1 MNREL
6 LIEFGTDWFKEKGWK
21 AFPYQLEA
29 WNKILNG
36 ESGIINAPTGSGKTY
51 SCGIGLI
58 LDEIRRR
65 TLRQAQGTPLRTSR
79 SETCLKIIWVSPIRA
94 LTKEIKYS
102 LEKAVDNFEL
112 NWAVEIRSGDTSTK
126 ERKEQL
132 ANPPDILITTPESI
146 HILLAT
152 PGYSTFF
159 KSLRAIVADE
169 WHELMGSKRGVQVEL
184 AISRF
189 RGMNSQLMV
198 WGISATIGNLQESI
212 DVLLGPNHPSKSSFV
227 RSGIKKTIALET
239 ILPDEIENYPWAGH
253 LGIKLLDKVIPI
265 ILKSK
270 STLIFTNTRS
280 QCEIW
285 YQRLLDRCIDLAGA
299 LAMHHGS
306 ISREIRDWVEDAIHN
321 EKLKAVVCTS
331 SLDLGVDFR
340 PVETII
346 QVGSPKGVSRFVQR
360 AGRSGHQPH
369 AVSRIYF
376 LPTHSL
382 EIVEGAALREAIATG
397 IHEDRMP
404 YIRSFDVLI
413 QYLTTLAVSEGF
425 IDKIIYKEVKQT
437 HCFHS
442 MTKAEWE
449 WVLRFLRFGGDSLK
463 AYDEYQKID
472 YVDGL
477 YKVTNKRI
485 AQRHRLNIG
494 TIVGDASLTI
504 RFLNGRRLGSVE
516 EWFISSMN
524 PGDHFWFAGQALE
537 LIRIK
542 DMTAQ
547 VRRGNVRKARVP
559 SWGGGRFSLSSMLSE
574 VIRKKLYNYSKD
586 IVDEMEMIALQPL
599 FAEQKSQS
607 IMPTEDEFLIE
618 YFETKLGH
626 HIVMYPFDGMSVHEG
641 MAALIAQRLSK
652 KIPISL
658 SIATND
664 YGFELLSSKKID
676 VEKLIDYD
684 LFSTKDLFEDIQLS
698 INAVEMGRRK
708 FRDIAK
714 ISGLVFQGYPGK
726 FKKERHIQSSSS
738 LLFNVFQDFEPDNL
752 LFLQTYEEVRT
763 FQLEESRLRNAL
775 EKISKQ
781 KLIINRPNGFTPFSF
796 PIIVASLRREKM
808 SSERLEDQVA
818 RLLEEQKV

>member
-6 LIEFGTDWFKEKGWK
+6 LIEFGTDWFKEKGWN
-21 AFPYQLEA
+21 AFAYQLEA
-29 WNKILNG
+29 WNKILDG

-58 LDEIRRR
+58 LDEIHRRNSGEKP
-65 TLRQAQGTPLRTSR
+65 TKG
-79 SETCLKIIWVSPIRA
+79 LKIIWVSPIRA

-102 LEKAVDNFEL
+102 LERAVESFDL

-132 ANPPDILITTPESI
+132 SNPPDVLITTPESI

-152 PGYSTFF
+152 SGYSTFF
-159 KSLRAIVADE
+159 KNLRAIVADE

-189 RGMNSQLMV
+189 RGMNLQLMI

-212 DVLLGPNHPSKSSFV
+212 EVLLGPNHPAKSSFV
-227 RSGIKKTIALET
+227 KSGIKKTIALET

-285 YQRLLDRCIDLAGA
+285 YQRLLHRCIDLAGT

-306 ISREIRDWVEDAIHN
+306 ISCEIRDWVEDAIHK

-346 QVGSPKGVSRFVQR
+346 QVGSPKGISRFVQR

-369 AVSRIYF
+369 AVSKIYF

-449 WVLRFLRFGGDSLK
+449 WVLRFLRFGGNPLK
-463 AYDEYQKID
+463 AYDEYQKVD

-504 RFLNGRRLGSVE
+504 RFLNGKRLGTVE
-516 EWFISSMN
+516 EWFIASMN

-574 VIRKKLYNYSKD
+574 VIRKKLCNYSKD
-586 IVDEMEMIALQPL
+586 IVDEMEMIALQSL

-641 MAALIAQRLSK
+641 MAALIAQRLSR

-664 YGFELLSSKKID
+664 YGFELLSPKKID

-684 LFSTKDLFEDIQLS
+684 LFTTKDLFEDIQLS

-763 FQLEESRLRNAL
+763 FQLEEGRLRNAL
-775 EKISKQ
+775 EKISMQ
-781 KLIINRPNGFTPFSF
+781 KLIINRPSGFTPFSF

-818 RLLEEQKV
+818 RLLEEGAVAAT